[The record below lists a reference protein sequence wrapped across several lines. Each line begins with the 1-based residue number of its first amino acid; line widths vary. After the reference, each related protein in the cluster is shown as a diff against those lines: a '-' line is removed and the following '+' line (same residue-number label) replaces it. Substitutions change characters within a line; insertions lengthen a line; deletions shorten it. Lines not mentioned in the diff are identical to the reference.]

1 MENDNVIMRS
11 LNFTDGM
18 KFYKSENEVILTE
31 GFDGVVPP
39 KYFQKIEMWPSR
51 KLLPF
56 QD

>member
-1 MENDNVIMRS
+1 MNCF
-11 LNFTDGM
+11 NFTDGM

-31 GFDGVVPP
+31 GFDGVVTP

-56 QD
+56 QV